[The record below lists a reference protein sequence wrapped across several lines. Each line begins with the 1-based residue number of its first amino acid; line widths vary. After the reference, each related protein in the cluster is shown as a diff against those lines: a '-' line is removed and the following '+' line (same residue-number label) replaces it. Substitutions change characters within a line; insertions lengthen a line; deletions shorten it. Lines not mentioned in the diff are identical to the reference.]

1 MPIPLL
7 STPLPTTSGMT
18 EEEFNL
24 SMNTFIDELTPYA
37 QGANALAEQVEAA
50 AARADSSVAALANTV
65 WMSGTSYTAGQV
77 RYSPID
83 FLNYRRKTNGAGTTD
98 PSQDLTNW
106 ELQTD
111 TSLGGAE
118 TTSSAVD
125 ITLTFTSARLQVIS
139 MTAPGNKVTNPA
151 ASTLKKGT
159 PVFVYKNAGIYRF
172 SVHKNGGGFLCY
184 VNPGQV
190 VAVHC
195 SDNGSS
201 AGVWQVSGQRIEQ
214 VYSGNTAEVLNA
226 VDSRFIAVAMLTATK
241 AICAFIDNVTGYPN
255 AVVLNYGSA
264 SGSTAQITAEAAVD
278 VSIAAQTNNQA
289 TVVYKTSTG
298 VTKAVVLDISS
309 STFTP
314 GTVRQIDGG
323 TTGRGTAVAALSSAQ
338 LLAVYYGTS
347 GGVPKMRVLDI
358 ASSVITESAEVTAD
372 GTNGSGLYLSML
384 KVSSSKALLAFRDN
398 TNKKMQLRLQSVSVS
413 TPAPTGSVLDLSSV
427 MPGTNN
433 NVQFGVVVLSATRA
447 VVISSA
453 DRTYYDFIAALI
465 DISGTTP
472 VLLRTRV
479 FNAGVT
485 SSVHV
490 TATKLDANSLY
501 VTWAG
506 GYSPGIDGVRI
517 AVTADDNI
525 LLGEISENIEPGVT
539 VSGGYVACAGL
550 DSTHVMQAVR
560 NASTYLSAK
569 TLELAA

>member
-1 MPIPLL
+1 MTIDLITANPDENNPDTIAVEIDNFVQQLKGSIPQYNAQL
-7 STPLPTTSGMT
+7 S
-18 EEEFNL
+18 
-24 SMNTFIDELTPYA
+24 A
-37 QGANALAEQVEAA
+37 VNAAVATAESA
-50 AARADSSVAALANTV
+50 VAALANTIWV
-65 WMSGTSYTAGQV
+65 SGTSYTAGQV

-98 PSQDLTNW
+98 PSQDPTSW
-106 ELQTD
+106 ELQTS

-118 TTSSAVD
+118 TTSSATD

-139 MTAPGNKVTNPA
+139 MTAAGKKVTQPA

-159 PVFVYKNAGIYRF
+159 PVFVYKNSGTYRF
-172 SVHKNGGGFLCY
+172 SVHKNDGGFLCY

-190 VAVHC
+190 VAAHC
-195 SDNGSS
+195 SDNSSS
-201 AGVWQVSGQRIEQ
+201 AGVWQVSGQRVEQ

-226 VDSRFIAVAMLTATK
+226 VDSRFIAVSMLTATE

-264 SGSTAQITAEAAVD
+264 SGAPAQIINEAAVD
-278 VSIAAQTNNQA
+278 ISIAAQKNNQA
-289 TVVYKTSTG
+289 TVVYKTLTS
-298 VTKAVVLDISS
+298 VTKAVVLDISLS
-309 STFTP
+309 AFTP
-314 GTVRQIDGG
+314 GAVRQIDGA
-323 TTGRGTAVAALSSAQ
+323 TTGSGTAVAALSSTQ

-372 GTNGSGLYLSML
+372 GTNGSGPYLSIE

-398 TNKKMQLRLQSVSVS
+398 ANRRMRLRLQSVSVS
-413 TPAPTGSVLDLSSV
+413 TPAPSGSVLDLSSV
-427 MPGTNN
+427 MPGSNN
-433 NVQFGVVVLSATRA
+433 SVQFGVVVLSATRA

-453 DRTYYDFIAALI
+453 DRTYYDFIISLI
-465 DISGTTP
+465 DISGATP
-472 VLLRTRV
+472 VLLRSRV

-485 SSVHV
+485 SGVHV

-501 VTWAG
+501 VAWAG
-506 GYSPGIDGVRI
+506 GYSPGINGVRI

-550 DSTHVMQAVR
+550 DSTHVIQAVR

-569 TLELAA
+569 TLELAV